1 MDYVVVVG
9 DRAWPLERVREAGR
23 LVEEG
28 VTLEWRAGRNSFH
41 DRQRIAQGRDLG
53 SVEVA
58 DQSGAFVVHDLVF
71 AFAFAAFLPDGKWM
85 LKSAP

>member
-9 DRAWPLERVREAGR
+9 DRAWPLERLRKAGT

-28 VTLEWRAGRNSFH
+28 ITLEWRGGRNSLH
-41 DRQRIAQGRDLG
+41 DKRRIARGRDIG
-53 SVEVA
+53 SVEVT
-58 DQSGAFVVHDLVF
+58 DERGALVVHDLVF

-85 LKSAP
+85 LKSAQ